1 MNIPITNPSRELK
14 EIKNFDKSFI
24 NEIKKG
30 VYVGGNN
37 VEILEKSLK
46 TFLES
51 KYIATVN
58 SGTDAL
64 YLSLLAL
71 GIGKNDEILVPFF
84 LFCNC

>member
-24 NEIKKG
+24 NELKKG
-30 VYVGGNN
+30 IYVGGNN
-37 VEILEKSLK
+37 VEILENSLK

-51 KYIATVN
+51 KYITTVN

-64 YLSLLAL
+64 YLAL
-71 GIGKNDEILVPFF
+71 FF
-84 LFCNC
+84 CLKEERFF